1 MLLLQH
7 LVDGGELRGIYHWQ
21 GPDQLSELQIAKVWC
36 EAGQG
41 YFGIL
46 WASLLVFFKDIE
58 GPTLFFFPERNSFFR
73 HRIQGV
79 GESPGKSCP
88 PFYALCGA
96 WAAVRGEWSQRVR
109 RFWILWP
116 FLFFDLMIPFLVQET
131 LV

>member
-46 WASLLVFFKDIE
+46 
-58 GPTLFFFPERNSFFR
+58 
-73 HRIQGV
+73 
-79 GESPGKSCP
+79 
-88 PFYALCGA
+88 
-96 WAAVRGEWSQRVR
+96 
-109 RFWILWP
+109 
-116 FLFFDLMIPFLVQET
+116 
-131 LV
+131 